1 MSTIEIVVELNIE
14 GLEAKEVKINREGHY
29 EISVESTQEGCTCH
43 ECGEHITKPHGK
55 DRQKR
60 IRHLP
65 ILGRETYLIVK
76 LPRFQGLNCYG
87 RPTTTQQVGWHE
99 RNSPNSIAFEKHL
112 RLGLMGGTVEDVSQ
126 RERIGYEA
134 VRGMVRRHIQT
145 EVEGESI
152 EKLERL
158 DEISLKKGHQ
168 DFVTIVSANLDGRVQ
183 LLAGLKDREKETVK
197 AFLQTIPDPLKRQ

>member
-1 MSTIEIVVELNIE
+1 
-14 GLEAKEVKINREGHY
+14 
-29 EISVESTQEGCTCH
+29 
-43 ECGEHITKPHGK
+43 
-55 DRQKR
+55 
-60 IRHLP
+60 
-65 ILGRETYLIVK
+65 
-76 LPRFQGLNCYG
+76 
-87 RPTTTQQVGWHE
+87 
-99 RNSPNSIAFEKHL
+99 
-112 RLGLMGGTVEDVSQ
+112 MGGTVEDVSQ